1 MLNLKF
7 LHLMKYFYTGTAHG
21 ARDKYRVCS
30 LQTSLRVRTPTFSCF
45 LCGRLPS
52 PALASAAPPV
62 CLKHRATA
70 VFDKYIS
77 QFFLFNQCSCLEE
90 MPRRQNAR
98 LHCFQRMA
106 RFFNGVK
113 QLTANVDRENIQVQR
128 KCAQTLFSASH
139 NFPSTQMQQKRA
151 ARDQIHNNS
160 VSCDRQFLETVQ
172 LSIKRNL
179 HNPQSRVRQFYDS
192 ARRKTWKSVL
202 IYSVT
207 VLYSVIQC

>member
-1 MLNLKF
+1 
-7 LHLMKYFYTGTAHG
+7 
-21 ARDKYRVCS
+21 
-30 LQTSLRVRTPTFSCF
+30 
-45 LCGRLPS
+45 
-52 PALASAAPPV
+52 
-62 CLKHRATA
+62 
-70 VFDKYIS
+70 
-77 QFFLFNQCSCLEE
+77 

-139 NFPSTQMQQKRA
+139 NFPSTKMQQKPAAA

-160 VSCDRQFLETVQ
+160 VSCDQQFLETVQ

-192 ARRKTWKSVL
+192 ARRKTWKSVP

-207 VLYSVIQC
+207 VLYSVKQCQYTAAAHTKQWKIVKTMLGRGSINQNNKETKYRK

>member
-1 MLNLKF
+1 MLVFGGNAEAAKCTSSLF
-7 LHLMKYFYTGTAHG
+7 SAHG
-21 ARDKYRVCS
+21 AL
-30 LQTSLRVRTPTFSCF
+30 LQWS
-45 LCGRLPS
+45 
-52 PALASAAPPV
+52 
-62 CLKHRATA
+62 
-70 VFDKYIS
+70 
-77 QFFLFNQCSCLEE
+77 
-90 MPRRQNAR
+90 
-98 LHCFQRMA
+98 
-106 RFFNGVK
+106 
-113 QLTANVDRENIQVQR
+113 QLTANVNRENTQIQR